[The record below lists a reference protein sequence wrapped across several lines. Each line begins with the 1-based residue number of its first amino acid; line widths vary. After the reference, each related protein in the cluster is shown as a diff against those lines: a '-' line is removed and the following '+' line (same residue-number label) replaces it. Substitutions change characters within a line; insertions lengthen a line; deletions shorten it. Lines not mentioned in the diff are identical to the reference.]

1 MGLKLGIRP
10 GSSVKGNR
18 PERNSEE
25 RQRETGSPWKKFWR
39 MKGGGRESHERPR
52 EPWVGWGG
60 WGEVGGLGRGQG
72 TEKTNLEGRGI
83 EGDQWQRGKGE
94 EAAGKDRWRLQLCL
108 DVRKKGPRENPD
120 VTVIANNADAFCM
133 EGVGA

>member
-1 MGLKLGIRP
+1 MALIHM
-10 GSSVKGNR
+10 
-18 PERNSEE
+18 
-25 RQRETGSPWKKFWR
+25 REAK
-39 MKGGGRESHERPR
+39 
-52 EPWVGWGG
+52 
-60 WGEVGGLGRGQG
+60 GGLGRGQG